1 MTAVTMPPNSTIAFP
16 GATVPLQGVLVRAL
30 EGWGA
35 GVKRLGSEEGMQQRG
50 CGDKPA
56 PSTHLMWS
64 GYTRSLK
71 ATAALVWNVCLYA
84 MVLRLPA
91 LIVRKELQRWGDG
104 VSEGVV
110 ASVTVVAPDVL
121 EVSVQRLEEVAIK

>member
-1 MTAVTMPPNSTIAFP
+1 
-16 GATVPLQGVLVRAL
+16 
-30 EGWGA
+30 
-35 GVKRLGSEEGMQQRG
+35 
-50 CGDKPA
+50 
-56 PSTHLMWS
+56 
-64 GYTRSLK
+64 
-71 ATAALVWNVCLYA
+71 